1 MKLID
6 GFKNLPTKKKVI
18 IISAAVAV
26 IAAVVVL
33 CVFLNKGLYAN
44 TMRLLKIEGTV
55 SIEDANG
62 NERPVIDNVRFNS
75 GEALSTGADGLA
87 SVGLDDTKIVTL
99 ESDSRVEF
107 TKSRNMLEL
116 NLTQGGLYF
125 EVTEHLEPDETFDI
139 RTSTMTVGIRGTSGY
154 VFYDDQG
161 RESLV
166 ITDGCVHVIAKNP
179 ETGEIIETD
188 VQGGFSVK
196 VYLYD
201 ETREEGSIEFFLD
214 EVDEDEIYDKNVFKC
229 HNSKLKPKLPHH
241 LKTPPWHGA
250 PNDVLVVLVG
260 EVVAAQLDAE
270 LLQLLAK
277 GNMMQHI
284 RRKVV
289 GKELLFV
296 VGGAAATRHFY
307 GVA

>member
-6 GFKNLPTKKKVI
+6 GFKNLPAKKKVI

-62 NERPVIDNVRFNS
+62 NDRPVIDNVRFNS
-75 GEALSTGADGLA
+75 GEALSTGSDGLA

-154 VFYDDQG
+154 VFYDVGATRASNTLHQI
-161 RESLV
+161 LV
-166 ITDGCVHVIAKNP
+166 ANMP
-179 ETGEIIETD
+179 EPTKKCGYCFHSWRHFYNTYLLSQNISPLKVASVLGHSTGAGS
-188 VQGGFSVK
+188 VQENYTNFTEADYK
-196 VYLYD
+196 
-201 ETREEGSIEFFLD
+201 
-214 EVDEDEIYDKNVFKC
+214 EIYDVQ
-229 HNSKLKPKLPHH
+229 SKLFND
-241 LKTPPWHGA
+241 LKFW
-250 PNDVLVVLVG
+250 
-260 EVVAAQLDAE
+260 
-270 LLQLLAK
+270 
-277 GNMMQHI
+277 
-284 RRKVV
+284 
-289 GKELLFV
+289 
-296 VGGAAATRHFY
+296 
-307 GVA
+307 

>member
-6 GFKNLPTKKKVI
+6 GFKNLPAKKKVI

-62 NERPVIDNVRFNS
+62 NDRPVIDNVRFNS
-75 GEALSTGADGLA
+75 GEALSTGSDGLA

-201 ETREEGSIEFFLD
+201 ETREEGSIEFFMD
-214 EVDEDEIYDKNVFKC
+214 EVDEDEIPEFPLRMLAEN
-229 HNSKLKPKLPHH
+229 P
-241 LKTPPWHGA
+241 
-250 PNDVLVVLVG
+250 
-260 EVVAAQLDAE
+260 E
-270 LLQLLAK
+270 LLARVCEYTGWSEDRILELASILIADSE
-277 GNMMQHI
+277 GT
-284 RRKVV
+284 VETTETSETSETSGSSETTV
-289 GKELLFV
+289 TP
-296 VGGAAATRHFY
+296 GADRGTDCRADS
-307 GVA
+307 